1 MMLYRISIIHGPNL
15 NLLGNR
21 EKSIYGTESFE
32 SFLNKIKSKYGAQ
45 LQIDFYQSNHEGDL
59 IDYIQSIQHTMDG
72 IIINPAAYTHTS
84 IALRDV
90 LLAVKLP
97 CIEVHISDISS
108 RENFR
113 QNSFIKDCCI
123 STISGLG
130 LEGYDHAIQRILEII
145 PHWTKD

>member
-1 MMLYRISIIHGPNL
+1 MLYRISIIHGPNL

-32 SFLNKIKSKYGAQ
+32 TFLNKMKSKYGAQ

-59 IDYIQSIQHTMDG
+59 IDY
-72 IIINPAAYTHTS
+72 
-84 IALRDV
+84 
-90 LLAVKLP
+90 
-97 CIEVHISDISS
+97 EVHITDISS

-113 QNSFIKDCCI
+113 QISFIKDCCI